1 MARKK
6 EFSTK
11 WKDII
16 RSKKQGGLGI
26 RNLKHQGKALK
37 IKWLW
42 RYAQEPQTLWGSV
55 IKSKYGEEDCRV
67 SKEVTTPYGVNQHN
81 TVAEMWTQQG
91 WDMRFRRGMNVWE
104 IPRVVE
110 LFKQLESF
118 QGMQEGVDCCGGMDT
133 LKDFIKSAQEA
144 VLTHEKL
151 IKRKIYDQDVYV
163 KRKLRQGIAWALP
176 SKIADTLF
184 SWEEAGASNRER

>member
-1 MARKK
+1 VRKNLTTWKSQYLSLGRSLTLVNAVLDALPTYMLSLFPIPSSVVQTLDSSGGPSYGKETRKK

-55 IKSKYGEEDCRV
+55 IKSKYGEEDL
-67 SKEVTTPYGVNQHN
+67 PGI
-81 TVAEMWTQQG
+81 QG
-91 WDMRFRRGMNVWE
+91 SHHSIWGQFVE
-104 IPRVVE
+104 I
-110 LFKQLESF
+110 
-118 QGMQEGVDCCGGMDT
+118 
-133 LKDFIKSAQEA
+133 
-144 VLTHEKL
+144 H
-151 IKRKIYDQDVYV
+151 
-163 KRKLRQGIAWALP
+163 
-176 SKIADTLF
+176 
-184 SWEEAGASNRER
+184 